1 MKLIRQLNDLMIF
14 LVESAVNS
22 LSWLHYNM
30 SGELI
35 DNSVDALEALRNRF
49 FLLARKCLKNGE
61 TTENI

>member
-1 MKLIRQLNDLMIF
+1 MIF
-14 LVESAVNS
+14 LVETAVNS

-35 DNSVDALEALRNRF
+35 DNRVDALEALRNRF

-61 TTENI
+61 ATKNI